1 MTGNEA
7 CCSFSLLGTKNMK
20 KKNSLPPK
28 CRKPL
33 TSFVFFQPAITVVS
47 QWVICTVLCL
57 CPGVEAHD
65 LQVCD
70 GLIIWRYG
78 CVTLAVSGHG
88 GKKKIHS
95 FGTALR
101 MCLRNTQGGS
111 SKHDWSPTD
120 ILAGRWHRP
129 IVAYRRISLLVS
141 SISWYGTFLFYRKK
155 NPMNHLLF
163 LILLQWNVLVT
174 IVR

>member
-1 MTGNEA
+1 MRHVA
-7 CCSFSLLGTKNMK
+7 VFHCSAPKTWK
-20 KKNSLPPK
+20 KKQSTSQVQEASDILCIFSASNHSCFTVSHLHSTLLVSR
-28 CRKPL
+28 CRGSWFTGL
-33 TSFVFFQPAITVVS
+33 WRFDHMEI
-47 QWVICTVLCL
+47 WVCYLS
-57 CPGVEAHD
+57 
-65 LQVCD
+65 
-70 GLIIWRYG
+70 
-78 CVTLAVSGHG
+78 CVRTRW
-88 GKKKIHS
+88 KKKIHS

-155 NPMNHLLF
+155 KSYESF
-163 LILLQWNVLVT
+163 IILDST
-174 IVR
+174 SMKCFGHHC